1 MFKPSIPNTSISIC
15 YQIQYRLEIIIFETV
30 IDSFTMARESCD
42 ETNSS
47 PQEDTVRLSRR
58 TFLKMSGV
66 AASVSALAVDQSTGT
81 PVPESTK
88 LEVYGYGGQKVFEQR
103 GSVTASAFSGQVTQ
117 LRSVSESEP
126 NDTQATA
133 NEVTVGSTV
142 TAELSAAEVDWY
154 AFDAAKDQSVVAE
167 LDRDAESGITALIL
181 YDSDGDYIDL
191 RYIGSGQPSRID
203 LDPASAAGT
212 YYVQVVDIQSGGGPY
227 TLTIQDATTITETPT
242 PTPTET
248 ATPTPTQTATPTPT
262 ETPSPTPTP
271 TPVPQQQPYYGT
283 VRDGTNRIEAENY
296 DEGGEGIAYHDSD
309 EKNHGGEFRDDGV
322 DIERTADGDGHNVG
336 WVEDGEWLEYT
347 ITLPAGTYDFEAQ
360 VATWASGMQLRVSLD
375 GTELGVVDL
384 PETGGYQSWETATLS
399 GVQVTSDGEQV
410 LRVEAVGGDLNLDW
424 TRFAPTV
431 TPTPTETPT
440 PMPTE
445 TPTPMPTETPT
456 PTPTETPTPTL
467 TPSMAW
473 GSQGYG
479 EYGYG
484 GVDK

>member
-1 MFKPSIPNTSISIC
+1 
-15 YQIQYRLEIIIFETV
+15 
-30 IDSFTMARESCD
+30 MARESRD
-42 ETNSS
+42 QTNSD

-66 AASVSALAVDQSTGT
+66 AASVSALAVDQSNGV

-88 LEVYGYGGQKVFEQR
+88 LEVYGYGGQKMFEQR
-103 GSVTASAFSGQVTQ
+103 GSITASAFAGQVSQ
-117 LRSVSESEP
+117 LTSTSESEP

-154 AFDAAKDQSVVAE
+154 SFDAAKGQSVVAE
-167 LDRDAESGITALIL
+167 LDRDAESGVTALIL
-181 YDSDGDYIDL
+181 YDSDGEYIDL
-191 RYIGSGQPSRID
+191 RYIGTGQPSRID
-203 LDPASAAGT
+203 LDSASTAGT
-212 YYVQVVDIQSGGGPY
+212 YFLQVVDIQSGSGPY
-227 TLTIQDATTITETPT
+227 TLTIQDATNITETPT

-262 ETPSPTPTP
+262 ETPSPTPAPTQTATPTPTP

-283 VRDGTNRIEAENY
+283 VRDGTNRIEAEDY
-296 DEGGEGIAYHDSD
+296 DEGGDGVAYDDSD
-309 EKNHGGEFRDDGV
+309 EDNSGGQYRDGGV
-322 DIERTADGDGHNVG
+322 DIERTADKDGYNVG

-384 PETGGYQSWETATLS
+384 PETGGYQNWEVATLS

-424 TRFAPTV
+424 TRFVPTV
-431 TPTPTETPT
+431 TPT
-440 PMPTE
+440 
-445 TPTPMPTETPT
+445 PTETPT
-456 PTPTETPTPTL
+456 PTPTETPTPTP
-467 TPSMAW
+467 TPTPTLSVTW
-473 GSQGYG
+473 GTQGYG

-484 GVDK
+484 GVDKQ